1 VEPVIP
7 QEDSVDNSSI
17 LQSGAC
23 PLRIEEQSTSQIIR
37 QIRELQNAASQR
49 PHLQQDDFPLST
61 LDSGDQDEGTPSS
74 ISQISQP
81 LIINSNSGSE
91 SSQIAEHSHHS
102 EMTVAHSTFVVVP
115 DVNPANSNGLTPDE
129 GIYLFSFI
137 KFTSLI
143 S

>member
-7 QEDSVDNSSI
+7 QENSVDNSSI
-17 LQSGAC
+17 LQSGARTLC
-23 PLRIEEQSTSQIIR
+23 IEEQSTSQIIR

-49 PHLQQDDFPLST
+49 PHLQRDNFPLST
-61 LDSGDQDEGTPSS
+61 LDSGDQDEGTSS
-74 ISQISQP
+74 GISQISQP
-81 LIINSNSGSE
+81 LIINDNSGSE
-91 SSQIAEHSHHS
+91 SSQIAEHSHRS
-102 EMTVAHSTFVVVP
+102 EMTVPHSAFVVVP
-115 DVNPANSNGLTPDE
+115 DINPANSNGLTDE